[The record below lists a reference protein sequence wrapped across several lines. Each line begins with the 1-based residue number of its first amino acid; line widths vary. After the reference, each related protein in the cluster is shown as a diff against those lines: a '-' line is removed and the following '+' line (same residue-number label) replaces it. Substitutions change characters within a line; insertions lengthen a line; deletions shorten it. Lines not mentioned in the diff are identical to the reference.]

1 MNREEARLE
10 LDAST
15 LRPQDASPEARAVA
29 AQDPALANWLEKRAA
44 FDEQAAATMPGATA
58 PPGLR
63 EAILR
68 AAAAP
73 HAPVAPWK
81 RRVRWIT
88 STAVAAAACVAFGWT
103 LLWPG
108 NSAMAAW
115 ESDSLAVAAR
125 VEYGVS
131 RLDQKAENF
140 EAVRRLL
147 KATECPCPNAVP
159 TALAGLRTYGCKR
172 VNVDGRPAT
181 IICFELEPG
190 KEAHLVV
197 FSNTDLCDCP
207 EQGVPCFKTAKNW
220 SYASWSHGGQAYLLA
235 TTADA
240 TALKR
245 LFTRA

>member
-10 LDAST
+10 LDATT
-15 LRPQDASPEARAVA
+15 LRPQDTSSEARAIA
-29 AQDPALANWLEKRAA
+29 AQDPELAAWVAKRTA
-44 FDEQAAATMPGATA
+44 FDEQVAAAMPGACPVPA
-58 PPGLR
+58 GLR

-68 AAAAP
+68 GVAP
-73 HAPVAPWK
+73 APVSPLR

-88 STAVAAAACVAFGWT
+88 STAVAAAACVAVGWT

-115 ESDSLAVAAR
+115 ESDSLAAVAR

-131 RLDQKAENF
+131 RLDEKAEDF

-159 TALAGLRTYGCKR
+159 RALAGLRTYGCKR
-172 VNVDGRPAT
+172 VHVDGRPAT
-181 IICFELEPG
+181 LICFELQPG
-190 KEAHLVV
+190 REAHLVV
-197 FSNTDLCDCP
+197 FNNTDLCDCP

-235 TTADA
+235 TTAD
-240 TALKR
+240 TAVLKR
-245 LFTRA
+245 LFGRA